1 MKYCIY
7 QSKSLLI
14 WVLPNNEEQK
24 EISHQEKI
32 IAREL
37 SDEKSKQFK
46 YSRGY
51 IRFFLS
57 QLFKINPLE
66 VELYANPGE
75 APELSSKFGYLSI
88 SHTYDA
94 LAISWSIY
102 KVGIDIERFDRKI
115 YSLRLL
121 KKFLNS
127 PEIFEK
133 FDYSNEGLRFKLL
146 QIWVL
151 KEALVKRER
160 TSIAYGFK
168 NWKINSEFNNAINIF
183 NNQEVLIKSIK
194 YEEWILG
201 VACNEK

>member
-1 MKYCIY
+1 
-7 QSKSLLI
+7 
-14 WVLPNNEEQK
+14 
-24 EISHQEKI
+24 
-32 IAREL
+32 
-37 SDEKSKQFK
+37 
-46 YSRGY
+46 
-51 IRFFLS
+51 
-57 QLFKINPLE
+57 
-66 VELYANPGE
+66 
-75 APELSSKFGYLSI
+75 
-88 SHTYDA
+88 YDA

-115 YSLRLL
+115 SSLRLL

-127 PEIFEK
+127 PKIFEK
-133 FDYSNEGLRFKLL
+133 FNYSNEGLRSKLL

-160 TSIAYGFK
+160 SSIAYGFK

-194 YEEWILG
+194 YKEWILG

>member
-75 APELSSKFGYLSI
+75 APE
-88 SHTYDA
+88 
-94 LAISWSIY
+94 
-102 KVGIDIERFDRKI
+102 
-115 YSLRLL
+115 
-121 KKFLNS
+121 
-127 PEIFEK
+127 
-133 FDYSNEGLRFKLL
+133 
-146 QIWVL
+146 
-151 KEALVKRER
+151 
-160 TSIAYGFK
+160 
-168 NWKINSEFNNAINIF
+168 
-183 NNQEVLIKSIK
+183 
-194 YEEWILG
+194 
-201 VACNEK
+201 

>member
-1 MKYCIY
+1 MDPYNIISLNEADFREGLIVLSQLFMKYCIY

-14 WVLPNNEEQK
+14 WVLPNDEEQK
-24 EISHQEKI
+24 EITHHEKI
-32 IAREL
+32 IAQEL
-37 SDEKSKQFK
+37 NDEKSKQFK

-102 KVGIDIERFDRKI
+102 KVGIDIEL
-115 YSLRLL
+115 SL
-121 KKFLNS
+121 
-127 PEIFEK
+127 IH
-133 FDYSNEGLRFKLL
+133 
-146 QIWVL
+146 I
-151 KEALVKRER
+151 
-160 TSIAYGFK
+160 
-168 NWKINSEFNNAINIF
+168 
-183 NNQEVLIKSIK
+183 
-194 YEEWILG
+194 
-201 VACNEK
+201 